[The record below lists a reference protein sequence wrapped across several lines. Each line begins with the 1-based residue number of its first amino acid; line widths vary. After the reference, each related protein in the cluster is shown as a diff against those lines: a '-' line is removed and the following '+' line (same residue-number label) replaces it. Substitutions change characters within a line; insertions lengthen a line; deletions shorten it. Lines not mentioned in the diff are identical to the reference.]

1 MDKNELLLEISGLLD
16 KKFDVFETRIED
28 KFNVRFDELEQKIDS
43 VEARLSHKIDTVE
56 SRLDKKI
63 DDTASVL
70 NKKIDDTA
78 SVLNKKI
85 DDQVSKLEEQ
95 IRYGDIILENEVVP
109 RIKNLEECYT
119 STYKRYRD
127 GILKLDSIEANLQIH
142 ASVIQS
148 HSVRLDTLEERI

>member
-56 SRLDKKI
+56 SRLD
-63 DDTASVL
+63 
-70 NKKIDDTA
+70 KKIDDTA